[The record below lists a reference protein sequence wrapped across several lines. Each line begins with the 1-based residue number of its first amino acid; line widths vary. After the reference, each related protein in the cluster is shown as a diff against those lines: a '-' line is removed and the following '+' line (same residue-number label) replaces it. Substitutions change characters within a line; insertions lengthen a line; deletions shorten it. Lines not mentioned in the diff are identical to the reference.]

1 MSLRKPLVIVSGQI
15 EQIQSGDTLDA
26 IVAEQEAVTLTNDES
41 SVALVIG
48 MPVYIDAANGCKRA
62 EANAAATA
70 TVIGLVKDASIT
82 AAQPGNINTSGIL
95 MATTTQWDAVAGTT
109 GGLVPGTVYYLSDAV
124 AGKLTA
130 TAPTTV
136 GSLVIPIGVAI
147 STTELKI
154 EIKPSILL

>member
-1 MSLRKPLVIVSGQI
+1 MSLRKPLVIVAGQI

-48 MPVYIDAANGCKRA
+48 MAVYIDAASGCKRA

-70 TVIGLVKDASIT
+70 KVIGLVKDVSIT
-82 AAQPGNINTSGIL
+82 AAQPGSINTSGVIV
-95 MATTTQWDAVAGTT
+95 ATTTQWDAVAGTT
-109 GGLVPGTVYYLSDAV
+109 GGLVPGTVYYLSDA
-124 AGKLTA
+124 APGSLTA

-136 GSLVIPIGVAI
+136 GSLVVPVGIGI
-147 STTELKI
+147 STTEMKI